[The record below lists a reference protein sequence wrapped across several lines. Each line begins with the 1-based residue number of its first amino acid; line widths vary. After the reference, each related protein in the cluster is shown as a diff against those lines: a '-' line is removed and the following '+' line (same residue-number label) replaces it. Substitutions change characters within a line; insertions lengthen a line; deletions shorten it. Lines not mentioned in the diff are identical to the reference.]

1 MDQIGTEGL
10 PMFDGAT
17 DLQPPT
23 GERPRGAWLTGPEM
37 KAQAL
42 ADHADRRAA
51 DIQKVRV
58 ALLAGAKLAQSTT
71 LTADDA
77 SVVVERLGLT
87 TGKWLG
93 AIFRNWPA
101 VAHTGTYVKSTLPR
115 SRARMI
121 AVWAIQEAA

>member
-1 MDQIGTEGL
+1 MNIHTEGL
-10 PMFDGAT
+10 PMFDPANGTEPITAS
-17 DLQPPT
+17 
-23 GERPRGAWLTGPEM
+23 RPRDLYLPGAALKE
-37 KAQAL
+37 QAL
-42 ADHADRRAA
+42 ARHAENRAS

-58 ALLAGAKLAQSTT
+58 ALLAGAKLAGSDI

-87 TGKWLG
+87 TGNWCG

-101 VAHTGTYVKSTLPR
+101 VEHTGQYIKSQTPR

-121 AVWAIQEAA
+121 AVWRVRA